1 MMKRIWAISLMIPL
15 LTCTRQ
21 AFRPIKP
28 GRIEAY
34 YTRSCTVEIHGRRG
48 SVANESDVMVT
59 DGDGVLAAYVQAGED
74 GSFRVSFCAGKW
86 ARENL
91 GPCDYK
97 KDLSTGDTLYVRF
110 TMCGFASKT
119 VAIVIK

>member
-1 MMKRIWAISLMIPL
+1 MKRIWAIALMIPL
-15 LTCTRQ
+15 LACTRQ

-34 YTRSCTVEIHGRRG
+34 YTRSCTVEIYGRRG
-48 SVANESDVMVT
+48 SVANESDVTVM
-59 DGDGVLAAYVQAGED
+59 DRDGVLAAYVQAEED

-86 ARENL
+86 ARQNL

-97 KDLSTGDTLYVRF
+97 KNLFPGDTLYVKF
-110 TMCGFASKT
+110 AMCGFSSETGK
-119 VAIVIK
+119 VVIK